1 MLSPET
7 LLRQKYSLSFFT
19 TTLLIT
25 LTTQSSLA
33 FGISQLGTVS
43 NSESYF
49 LANPDRQGV
58 TQLLNPIGVTSITRG
73 GTPGFL
79 TQLQTRYQNW
89 TFNTAP
95 NDLAGIFN
103 ITTYAAQGTAQRVGA
118 ELRLEYIPGPGDPTP
133 LNNSLHWIQRVFNNH
148 DNQTDVHNDFDDKI
162 DVGSQLINPF
172 YDTLGDATETTFH
185 DFSGRIDTENNHSW
199 LADLYLVEGDGPQNV
214 TIYNGIQWGW
224 SNNVQPVPEPLTVLG
239 AGVALGFGALFKK
252 TGKGI
257 GEEKTKQK
265 S

>member
-1 MLSPET
+1 MLSPEI
-7 LLRQKYSLSFFT
+7 LLRQKCSLSFLT

-43 NSESYF
+43 NSESYS

-73 GTPGFL
+73 GTLGFL

-103 ITTYAAQGTAQRVGA
+103 ITRYAAQGTAERVGA

-172 YDTLGDATETTFH
+172 YDTLGAATETIFY
-185 DFSGRIDTENNHSW
+185 DFSGRIDTNNNHSW
-199 LADLYLVEGDGPQNV
+199 LADLYLVDETSPQNV

-224 SNNVQPVPEPLTVLG
+224 SNTVEPVPEPVTIFG
-239 AGVALGFGALFKK
+239 TATALGCGVLFKRKSSKK
-252 TGKGI
+252 TV
-257 GEEKTKQK
+257 